1 MRFHI
6 IGFLAFIGWVAL
18 STHIYVC
25 NIKGLCDVQGTVKV
39 YALVDSI
46 TPAKI
51 DKGNSSASLKIP
63 KPGDLSIYFDFDKS
77 EFNADSS
84 TDRYLASSNAYIN
97 NKTGA
102 SISITG
108 YTDAIGT
115 EAYNQALGYRRA
127 QTLQH
132 YFTVNG
138 MNIEK
143 IKVSS
148 KGESEPADDNST
160 ATGRANNRRTIITV
174 NN

>member
-6 IGFLAFIGWVAL
+6 IGFLAFIGWAAL

-25 NIKGLCDVQGTVKV
+25 NIKGLCDDQRAVKV
-39 YALVDSI
+39 YALGDSV
-46 TPAKI
+46 TAAKTG
-51 DKGNSSASLKIP
+51 KVNSSPALKIS

-84 TDRYLASSNAYIN
+84 ADRYFASSSAYLN
-97 NKTGA
+97 NNSGA

-108 YTDAIGT
+108 YTDSIGT

-127 QTLQH
+127 HTLQH

-138 MNIEK
+138 MNTER

-148 KGESEPADDNST
+148 KGESEPADDNTT
-160 ATGRANNRRTIITV
+160 AVGRANNRRTLITV

>member
-6 IGFLAFIGWVAL
+6 IGFLAFIGWAAL

-25 NIKGLCDVQGTVKV
+25 NIKGLCDDKESAKV
-39 YALVDSI
+39 YALVDSVA
-46 TPAKI
+46 PVKI
-51 DKGNSSASLKIP
+51 DKENTTSSLKVP

-84 TDRYLASSNAYIN
+84 TDRYFASSSAYIN
-97 NKTGA
+97 SNTGA

-127 QTLQH
+127 QTLMH

-138 MNIEK
+138 MNADK
-143 IKVSS
+143 LKVSS
-148 KGESEPADDNST
+148 KGESEPADDNTT
-160 ATGRANNRRTIITV
+160 AAGRANNRRTLITV